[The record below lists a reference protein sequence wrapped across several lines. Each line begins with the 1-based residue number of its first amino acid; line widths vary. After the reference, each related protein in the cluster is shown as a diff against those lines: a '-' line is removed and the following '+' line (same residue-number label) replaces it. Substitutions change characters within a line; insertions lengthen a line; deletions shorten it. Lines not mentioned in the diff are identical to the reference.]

1 MDAERRLKRLERSLP
16 PKMPEMPKEEKL
28 ERINRLLELMTCDR
42 KEEELSDKEKL
53 LKIRLE
59 NTKKWLLQELN
70 QVVPS

>member
-1 MDAERRLKRLERSLP
+1 MDVERKLKRLESRLP
-16 PKMPEMPKEEKL
+16 PKIPEMSKEEKL

-59 NTKKWLLQELN
+59 NTKKWLLQELEHT
-70 QVVPS
+70 PLE